1 MDFGLSLLN
10 KLVRLKQMRFDK
22 SKIQNPKSKIQMRYI
37 PNSPEERDEML
48 KVVGLGTADELFRSI
63 PADVQLN
70 RQLKITEPLAEPEVI
85 GAMENFASKNAA
97 ARKTSFLGAGVYSH
111 YSPTVVDHLIQ
122 RSEFFTS
129 YTPYQPEV
137 SQGTLQYIFEF
148 QTLICQLTGMEVANA
163 SMYDGSTAMAEAFLM
178 AQRVTRRDKVV
189 IAQTVHPEYLE
200 VAKTYTQHGDLTIET
215 VHFDQKQGRILT
227 DELSKLDDKTAA
239 LVVQSPNF
247 FGCIEDLQ
255 ALADKAHHVGALF
268 IVVVTEAI
276 SFGLLKSP
284 GECGADIVVGE
295 GQSFGIPMSFGGP
308 HLGLFATREKYVR
321 NMPGR
326 LAGIAYDKNG
336 NRGFVLTLA
345 TREQHIRR
353 EKATSN
359 ICTNQGLI
367 ALAATVYMETMG
379 KKGLQEVAMQNA
391 QKAAYAAKRI
401 SELENF
407 SLPFSAPRFNEF
419 VVRAPKNASEMLE
432 DLHAS
437 KDVIGGLALS
447 RYYSEN
453 PNDFLVCVTETNT
466 KAQIDNLVESLQS
479 VV

>member
-1 MDFGLSLLN
+1 
-10 KLVRLKQMRFDK
+10 
-22 SKIQNPKSKIQMRYI
+22 MRYI
-37 PNSPEERDEML
+37 PNSPEEREEML
-48 KVVGLGTADELFRSI
+48 RVVGLANADELFRSI
-63 PADVQLN
+63 PNEVKLN
-70 RQLKITEPLAEPEVI
+70 RTLKITDPLAESEVI
-85 GAMENFASKNAA
+85 GGMTALGAANTA
-97 ARKTSFLGAGVYSH
+97 ARKPSFLGAGVYSH
-111 YSPTVVDHLIQ
+111 FSPTIVDHLIQ

-148 QTLICQLTGMEVANA
+148 QTLVAQLTGMDVANA

-178 AQRVTRRDKVV
+178 AQRVTRREKVLV
-189 IAQTVHPEYLE
+189 ADTVHPEYLQ
-200 VAKTYTQHGDLTIET
+200 VAHTYVQHCGIQLET
-215 VHFDQKQGRILT
+215 AAFDETTGRLT
-227 DELSKLDDKTAA
+227 DLDHLDDQTAA

-247 FGCIEDLQ
+247 FGCVEDLKD
-255 ALADKAHHVGALF
+255 LADKAHAVGALL

-308 HLGLFATREKYVR
+308 HVGLFATSEKYVR

-326 LAGIAYDKNG
+326 LAGVAYDKDG

-367 ALAATVYMETMG
+367 ALAATIYMEAMG

-391 QKAAYAAKRI
+391 QKTAYAAKQI
-401 SELENF
+401 STLDGFELA
-407 SLPFSAPRFNEF
+407 FSAPKFNEF
-419 VVRAPKNASEMLE
+419 VVRGSRPAEEILE
-432 DLHAS
+432 TLRTE
-437 KDVIGGLALS
+437 KGIIGGLALS
-447 RYYSEN
+447 KYYKN
-453 PNDFLVCVTETNT
+453 RPNEFLVCVTETNT
-466 KAQIDNLVESLQS
+466 REQIDSLVEALK
-479 VV
+479 

>member
-1 MDFGLSLLN
+1 
-10 KLVRLKQMRFDK
+10 
-22 SKIQNPKSKIQMRYI
+22 
-37 PNSPEERDEML
+37 ML
-48 KVVGLGTADELFRSI
+48 GVVGLNSAEELFRSI
-63 PADVQLN
+63 PNEVKLN
-70 RQLKITEPLAEPEVI
+70 RELNVTEPLAEPEVI
-85 GAMENFASKNAA
+85 GAMENLANRNTA

-111 YSPTVVDHLIQ
+111 FSPTIVDHLIQ

-148 QTLICQLTGMEVANA
+148 QTLVCQLTGMDVANA

-189 IAQTVHPEYLE
+189 IAETVHPEYLA
-200 VAKTYTQHGDLTIET
+200 VAKTYTQHGDLTMET
-215 VHFDQKQGRILT
+215 VHFDKETGRVLA
-227 DELSKLDDKTAA
+227 DDLNKLDDKTAA
-239 LVVQSPNF
+239 LVIQSPNF
-247 FGCIEDLQ
+247 FGCVEDLQ
-255 ALADKAHHVGALF
+255 SLADKAHAVGALLV
-268 IVVVTEAI
+268 VVVTEAI

-284 GECGADIVVGE
+284 GACGADIVVAE

-308 HLGLFATREKYVR
+308 HVGLFACKDKYVR
-321 NMPGR
+321 QMPGR

-353 EKATSN
+353 DKATSN

-367 ALAATVYMETMG
+367 ALAATIYMEAMG
-379 KKGLQEVAMQNA
+379 KKGLQEVAVQNA
-391 QKAAYAAKRI
+391 QKTAYAARRI
-401 SELENF
+401 SEIEGF
-407 SLPFSAPRFNEF
+407 SMAFSAPKFNEF
-419 VVRAPKNASEMLE
+419 VVRAPKDAGEILE
-432 DLHAS
+432 TMRTE
-437 KDVIGGLALS
+437 KDIIGGIALS

-466 KAQIDNLVESLQS
+466 KAQIDALVEGLREII
-479 VV
+479 

>member
-1 MDFGLSLLN
+1 
-10 KLVRLKQMRFDK
+10 
-22 SKIQNPKSKIQMRYI
+22 
-37 PNSPEERDEML
+37 ML
-48 KVVGLGTADELFRSI
+48 GIVGLNSAEELFRSI
-63 PADVQLN
+63 PADIQLN
-70 RQLKITEPLAEPEVI
+70 RALEVTDPLAEPEVI
-85 GAMENFASKNAA
+85 DAMEIMAAKNSAS
-97 ARKTSFLGAGVYSH
+97 RKPSFLGAGVYSH
-111 YSPTVVDHLIQ
+111 YSPTVVDYLIQ

-148 QTLICQLTGMEVANA
+148 QTLICQLTGMDVANA
-163 SMYDGSTAMAEAFLM
+163 SMYDGSTSMAEAFLM

-189 IAQTVHPEYLE
+189 IAETVHPEYLE

-215 VHFDQKQGRILT
+215 VHFDKETGRVSEN
-227 DELSKLDDKTAA
+227 ELNKLDDKTAA

-255 ALADKAHHVGALF
+255 ALADKAHAVGALF

-284 GECGADIVVGE
+284 GESGADIVVGE

-308 HLGLFATREKYVR
+308 HVGLFATREKYVR

-326 LAGIAYDKNG
+326 LAGVAYDKDG

-391 QKAAYAAKRI
+391 QKAAYAANQI
-401 SELENF
+401 AGIEGF
-407 SLPFSAPRFNEF
+407 SLPFSAPKFNEF
-419 VVRAPKNASEMLE
+419 VVRAPRNAAEIMEKLRTE
-432 DLHAS
+432 
-437 KDVIGGLALS
+437 KDIIGGLALS
-447 RYYSEN
+447 RYYPDN
-453 PNDFLVCVTETNT
+453 PSDFLVCVTETNK
-466 KAQIDNLVESLQS
+466 KAQIDNLVEGLSTLS
-479 VV
+479 